1 MATSPLRAGL
11 QHHENILRRAKRVA
25 LLLLALLPAAMP
37 QCAPWCEE
45 NECSTLNG
53 DIYAE
58 CGGCLPHSACSPSHT
73 KPELLPRA
81 LDPYPSEPE
90 GLPHTLNLLWPSA
103 FYNATLPDVAAHNA
117 ELAAIV
123 TQRFEGWLATNKQF
137 ANLNGLA
144 LNEKF
149 HDSHRP
155 QLRKAFQAARI
166 CVAEGGAASACED
179 AAYASSAWPELL
191 NSAAFRALF
200 GLENGL
206 IWRHFAQY
214 TSILS
219 QGRAPGLPVSFEIWA
234 TFHQR
239 GIEHPSHSHDGSK
252 VSGVYYVR
260 DGQGGKAGGGEAEG
274 GEVGGILRVADPRHI
289 QLQYPW
295 NPRRVTDSEHFIYPL
310 PGSLAFWPSYLQHAV
325 TPTRGFSPRISL
337 AMDLHMI
344 DPTGDMLWPIR
355 VVRPSAQA
363 ALDSA
368 LDSARSASSSSAAA
382 ESVRASTAVVDD
394 ASEDEDESFDIR
406 PFVCRG
412 MPQWMRQAI
421 LAFSGD
427 ASRVSGGGADGSAER
442 DCPSRGPP
450 LQEGPPSFEGQVRL
464 VRRARGL
471 NASEFYA
478 RHARPGVPVIL
489 EGALEAPDASARTE
503 AIRSCCLREYD
514 HKARAHRTA
523 AAAGAATKPCD
534 LYDPDT
540 WCEKGVQLCGRHPEH
555 DCAAEA
561 ALDDLARLPAGLRGA
576 LEMPPPL
583 PPLHEITARFGEPY
597 IFWSQPSH
605 TFGGPDHF
613 DMICTGTLS
622 MQHKGRKKW
631 TLWAPWELIDS
642 DGTPI
647 PAHARFEV
655 TANPGDVLYYPP
667 AWFHATSVEPGDES
681 ITTAVDLLAVPSF
694 GTLAGRSL
702 LSPFGY
708 GSCAAGTNGWHAQSQ
723 RWDQTLLPSDQTT
736 GLGSGRVDAWKH
748 GSTSRQ
754 RDEL

>member
-1 MATSPLRAGL
+1 
-11 QHHENILRRAKRVA
+11 
-25 LLLLALLPAAMP
+25 
-37 QCAPWCEE
+37 
-45 NECSTLNG
+45 
-53 DIYAE
+53 
-58 CGGCLPHSACSPSHT
+58 
-73 KPELLPRA
+73 
-81 LDPYPSEPE
+81 
-90 GLPHTLNLLWPSA
+90 
-103 FYNATLPDVAAHNA
+103 
-117 ELAAIV
+117 
-123 TQRFEGWLATNKQF
+123 
-137 ANLNGLA
+137 
-144 LNEKF
+144 
-149 HDSHRP
+149 
-155 QLRKAFQAARI
+155 
-166 CVAEGGAASACED
+166 
-179 AAYASSAWPELL
+179 
-191 NSAAFRALF
+191 
-200 GLENGL
+200 
-206 IWRHFAQY
+206 
-214 TSILS
+214 
-219 QGRAPGLPVSFEIWA
+219 
-234 TFHQR
+234 
-239 GIEHPSHSHDGSK
+239 
-252 VSGVYYVR
+252 
-260 DGQGGKAGGGEAEG
+260 
-274 GEVGGILRVADPRHI
+274 
-289 QLQYPW
+289 
-295 NPRRVTDSEHFIYPL
+295 
-310 PGSLAFWPSYLQHAV
+310 
-325 TPTRGFSPRISL
+325 
-337 AMDLHMI
+337 
-344 DPTGDMLWPIR
+344 
-355 VVRPSAQA
+355 
-363 ALDSA
+363 
-368 LDSARSASSSSAAA
+368 
-382 ESVRASTAVVDD
+382 
-394 ASEDEDESFDIR
+394 
-406 PFVCRG
+406 

-464 VRRARGL
+464 VRRARRL

-478 RHARPGVPVIL
+478 RHARPGVPVVL

-503 AIRSCCLREYD
+503 AIRSCCLREYE

-642 DGTPI
+642 EGTPI

-655 TANPGDVLYYPP
+655 TANPGDVVYYPP

-681 ITTAVDLLAVPSF
+681 ITTAVDLLDVPSF

-702 LSPFGY
+702 RSPL
-708 GSCAAGTNGWHAQSQ
+708 ATARAQLAQTAGTHRVNDGIRLYFPPIKPPGSVPAGWMRGSTDQHLGNGMS
-723 RWDQTLLPSDQTT
+723 SD
-736 GLGSGRVDAWKH
+736 SRVDHELQVPLCAWDGGP
-748 GSTSRQ
+748 GSRRGRLLIVHVASRDCCLFQ
-754 RDEL
+754 KLLIDR